1 MIEKIVEF
9 SLKQRFL
16 VVLVSLIM
24 MAMGIWS
31 ALHLPID
38 AVPDVTNVQVQIN
51 TSVPA
56 LGPVE
61 VEKLVTYPIEV
72 AMNGLPD
79 IEEIRSLSRFGLSQV
94 TVVFKDHVDIYFA
107 RQLVLERLQAAKE
120 EIPDGLGTP
129 VMGPIASGLGE
140 IYLYTVEG
148 EKYSP
153 VELRAIQ
160 DWIVKL
166 QLRTVPGVTEVNSIG
181 GFEKQYQVL
190 PDPGKLLAHEISFRE
205 LYDALAGNNAN
216 VGGAYIEHREEQYLV
231 RGIGLVEDLEDIRN
245 IVVKTVEDVPV
256 YVKDI
261 AEVQIGPEIRTGAAT
276 RDGEETVLG
285 TAIMLKGEN
294 SRVVSKRV
302 HEKIQ
307 EIRKTLPEGVK
318 INTVYDRT
326 DLVNKTIHTVQKNLF
341 EGGILVIAVLLLL
354 LGNFRAGLIVASAI
368 PLSMLFAMSGMVAT
382 KTSGNLMSLGAI
394 DFGLIVDGAVV
405 MVENIIRR
413 LSERKKSEEVPI
425 TSQTYV
431 EEILHAAR
439 EVARPVVFAVS
450 IITIVYLPILTLQ
463 GIEGK
468 MFRPM
473 AMTVVMALVGS
484 LILTLTLIP
493 VLCSFFL
500 GRHVEEKENK
510 IMKFL
515 HHHYKSSLEWA
526 LAYPKKTVGIAFM
539 MVLVSF
545 ALFPFLGSEF
555 IPRLDEESL
564 SIQSIKP
571 AGISLTE
578 SSKLAGLVEKI
589 ALKFP
594 EVMTAF
600 SRTGTAEIA
609 TDPMGPNVTD
619 TYIMLKGKVKNKA
632 KLVEK
637 MQAAMA
643 AIPGM
648 GFGFSQPIELRVNEL
663 ISGVRSDIAIKLF
676 GDDLDVLRQRA
687 EEIQRAVSGISG
699 AEDVRVEQVSGLPV
713 LNVEVDRAKIAR
725 YGLNVSDVLGTVEM
739 AFGGKEAGEVFEGIK
754 RFDLVLRYPEKYR
767 NSAKAIGDLLV
778 TTPSGARVP
787 VAELTKKIAIE
798 EGPAQI
804 SHENSMRRIVIEMNV
819 RNRDIGGFVTE
830 AEQRI
835 EEKVDLPPGYSIEWG
850 GQFENLESA
859 RRRLLIVVPI
869 ALFLI
874 FVLLFSTFNSL
885 KQAFLVFTG
894 IPLAITGGVFSL
906 FIRGIHFS
914 ISAGVGFIALF
925 GVAMLNGVVMVSY
938 INQLRQEG
946 KPLREAVIQGAQTRL
961 RPVLMTALVASLGFV
976 PMALAQGT
984 GAEVQRPLAT
994 VVIGGLIS
1002 STLLT
1007 LLVLPVLYIWFERK
1021 DKVERHSSG

>member
-1 MIEKIVEF
+1 MIEKIIEF
-9 SLKQRFL
+9 SLRQRIL
-16 VVLVSLIM
+16 VVFVGLIM
-24 MAMGIWS
+24 MALGIWS

-51 TSVPA
+51 TGVPA

-107 RQLVLERLQAAKE
+107 RQLVLERLQSAKE
-120 EIPDGLGTP
+120 EIPEGLGTP

-148 EKYSP
+148 DNYSP

-190 PDPGKLLAHEISFRE
+190 PDPGKLLAFGISFRE
-205 LYDALAGNNAN
+205 LYEALAQNNAN

-231 RGIGLVEDLEDIRN
+231 RGVGLVESMDDIRN
-245 IVVKTVEDVPV
+245 IVIKTVEDVPV

-261 AEVQIGPEIRTGAAT
+261 AEVQVGPEIRTGSAT
-276 RDGEETVLG
+276 KDGKETVLG

-302 HEKIQ
+302 HDKIQ
-307 EIRKTLPEGVK
+307 EIKKTLPEGVR
-318 INTVYDRT
+318 IDTVYDRT
-326 DLVNKTIHTVQKNLF
+326 ELVNKTIHTVQKNLF

-368 PLSMLFAMSGMVAT
+368 PLSMLFAMTGMVAT

-413 LSERKKSEEVPI
+413 LSERKKSQEVPI

-515 HHHYKSSLEWA
+515 HGHYKPSLEWA
-526 LAYPKKTVGIAFM
+526 LRYPKKTVVIACTT
-539 MVLVSF
+539 VLVSF
-545 ALFPFLGSEF
+545 GLFPFLGSEL

-578 SSKLAGLVEKI
+578 SSKLAGFVEKI

-594 EVMTAF
+594 EVRTAF

-619 TYIMLKGKVKNKA
+619 TYIMLKGKIKNKE
-632 KLVEK
+632 KLIEK

-676 GDDLDVLRQRA
+676 GDDLDVLRQKA
-687 EEIQRAVSGISG
+687 EAIQKAVSGISG

-754 RFDLVLRYPEKYR
+754 RFDLILRYPEKYR
-767 NSAKAIGDLLV
+767 NSTKAIGDLLV
-778 TTPSGARVP
+778 TTPSGVKIP

-830 AEQRI
+830 AERMI
-835 EEKVDLPPGYSIEWG
+835 EEKVDLPAGYSIEWG

-874 FVLLFSTFNSL
+874 FVLLFSTFNSV

-894 IPLAITGGVFSL
+894 IPLAITGGVFAL

-984 GAEVQRPLAT
+984 GAEVQRPLAA

-1021 DKVERHSSG
+1021 GRNERHSSG